1 MNKKNDFT
9 VSAPGR
15 VFLFGEHSDYLGL
28 EVISAALDK
37 RINFDVTL
45 REDSQIIVNYLDLHK
60 RDNFSFD
67 EEITYSHERDY
78 LRSAFNVLARKNII
92 PLTGAEITVSGDI
105 PIAAGLSSSS
115 ALAVA
120 SVMTITELAKK
131 SLKKKEIAECTF
143 EAEVIEFGESG
154 GMMDHMASIY
164 GGIIHVDFGDQI
176 VITPLPSN
184 ITGFVI
190 GDSLEKKE
198 DTVGDLRMIRN
209 NVEKGYNTLKKKIS
223 DFSHRKTSIQTVL
236 EHSNSL
242 PDICR
247 QMTETTIRNRDLTRR
262 ALKILRNENPNP
274 ETIGKMLDEIHEL
287 MRDGLMRSTEKIE
300 KMIQVAKDAGAL
312 GGKIN
317 GSGGGGTMLA
327 YAPGKEKEIAKA
339 LEKAGGEPY
348 IIKISEGAKLTY

>member
-1 MNKKNDFT
+1 MQNDRAFS

-37 RINFDVTL
+37 RINFDITL
-45 REDSQIIVNYLDLHK
+45 RSDTQIIVNYLDLHK
-60 RDNFSFD
+60 RDNFNF
-67 EEITYSHERDY
+67 EEKIDYSHNRDY
-78 LRSAFNVLARKNII
+78 LRSAFNVLARKGII

-131 SLKKKEIAECTF
+131 SLEKKEIANLAF
-143 EAEVIEFGESG
+143 EAEVLEFGESG
-154 GMMDHMASIY
+154 GMMDHLASIY

-176 VITPLPSN
+176 EITPLPSN
-184 ITGFVI
+184 IAGFII

-209 NVEKGYNTLKKKIS
+209 NVEKGYNALKKKIS
-223 DFSHRKTSIQTVL
+223 GFSHRKTSIQTVL
-236 EHSNSL
+236 EHSNNL
-242 PDICR
+242 PDICK
-247 QMTETTIRNRDLTRR
+247 QMTEATIRNRDLTRK
-262 ALKILRNENPNP
+262 ALKILSSENPNP
-274 ETIGKMLDEIHEL
+274 EKIGKMLDEHHEL

-348 IIKISEGAKLTY
+348 IIKISEGAKLT

>member
-1 MNKKNDFT
+1 MENAIDFS

-37 RINFDVTL
+37 RINFDIML
-45 REDSQIIVNYLDLHK
+45 RSDTQIIVNYLDLHK
-60 RDNFSFD
+60 RDNFNF
-67 EEITYSHERDY
+67 EEKIDYSHNRDY
-78 LRSAFNVLARKNII
+78 LRSAFNVLARKGII

-131 SLKKKEIAECTF
+131 SLEKKEIANLAF
-143 EAEVIEFGESG
+143 EAEVLEFGFEAEVLEFGESG
-154 GMMDHMASIY
+154 GMMDHLASIF

-176 VITPLPSN
+176 EITPLPST

-209 NVEKGYNTLKKKIS
+209 NVEKGYNILKKKIS
-223 DFSHRKTSIQTVL
+223 GFSHRNTSIQTIL
-236 EHSNSL
+236 EYSNNL
-242 PDICR
+242 PDICK
-247 QMTETTIRNRDLTRR
+247 QMTETTIRNRDLTRK
-262 ALKILRNENPNP
+262 ALKILSSENPNP
-274 ETIGKMLDEIHEL
+274 EKIGKMLDEHHEL
-287 MRDGLMRSTEKIE
+287 MRD
-300 KMIQVAKDAGAL
+300 
-312 GGKIN
+312 
-317 GSGGGGTMLA
+317 
-327 YAPGKEKEIAKA
+327 
-339 LEKAGGEPY
+339 
-348 IIKISEGAKLTY
+348 

>member
-1 MNKKNDFT
+1 MTYKNDFT

-37 RINFDVTL
+37 RINFAVIL
-45 REDSQIIVNYLDLHK
+45 RKDSQIIVNYLDLHK

-67 EEITYSHERDY
+67 EEIIYSHDRDY
-78 LRSAFNVLARKNII
+78 LRSAFNVLARKKII
-92 PLTGAEITVSGDI
+92 PKTGAELTVSGDI

-120 SVMTITELAKK
+120 SVMTIAKLANK
-131 SLKKKEIAECTF
+131 SLKKREIAQYAF
-143 EAEVIEFGESG
+143 EAEVLEFGESG
-154 GMMDHMASIY
+154 GMMDHLASIF

-176 VITPLPSN
+176 EITPLPSN
-184 ITGFVI
+184 LSGFVI
-190 GDSLEKKE
+190 GDSLEKKQ

-209 NVEKGYNTLKKKIS
+209 NVEQGYNLLKEKIHG
-223 DFSHRKTSIQTVL
+223 FSHRKTSIKEVMKY
-236 EHSNSL
+236 SNDL
-242 PDICR
+242 PSICK
-247 QMTETTIRNRDLTRR
+247 QMTETTIRNRDLTRK
-262 ALKILRNENPNP
+262 ALKILRNGKPDP
-274 ETIGKMLDEIHEL
+274 EVVGKMLDDIHEL

-300 KMIQVAKDAGAL
+300 KMIQAAKDAGAL

-339 LEKAGGEPY
+339 LEKAGGKPY
-348 IIKISEGAKLTY
+348 IIKISEGAKLT

>member
-1 MNKKNDFT
+1 MQNQSNFT

-37 RINFDVTL
+37 RINFDVSL

-67 EEITYSHERDY
+67 DEIKYSHERDY

-92 PLTGAEITVSGDI
+92 PLIGAEITVSGDI

-131 SLKKKEIAECTF
+131 SLDKREIAECAF
-143 EAEVIEFGESG
+143 EAEVLEFGESG
-154 GMMDHMASIY
+154 GMMDHLASVF
-164 GGIIHVDFGDQI
+164 GGIIHVDFGERI
-176 VITPLPSN
+176 EITPLPSDLS
-184 ITGFVI
+184 GFVI
-190 GDSLEKKE
+190 GDSLEKKQ

-209 NVEKGYNTLKKKIS
+209 NVEQGYNLLKDKII
-223 DFSHRKTSIQTVL
+223 DFSHRKTSIQEIVK
-236 EHSNSL
+236 HSNDL
-242 PDICR
+242 PDICK
-247 QMTETTIRNRDLTRR
+247 QMTETTIRNRDLTRK
-262 ALKILRNENPNP
+262 ALKILSKGKPNP
-274 ETIGKMLDEIHEL
+274 DIIGKMLDDHHEL

-327 YAPGKEKEIAKA
+327 YAPGKEKEIAEA
-339 LEKAGGEPY
+339 LEKASGVPY
-348 IIKISEGAKLTY
+348 IIKISEGAKLT